1 MAERVDVLVVGA
13 GPGGSTAARV
23 AAAEG
28 LRVLLV
34 EKRPVVGLPVQCAEY
49 VPAQIVGYAD
59 LPERCTRARI
69 RTLRTHLPDGET
81 VETPA
86 AGYVLDRALFDKSLA
101 VAACR
106 AGAEVWTATRAV
118 ERTERGVLVRRGS
131 QTTEVEC
138 RVIIG
143 ADGPRSTVGRWIGQ
157 TNAEFIDA
165 VQVEVVLPTPQEFT
179 QVYFD
184 PTYRGGYGWL
194 FPKGETANVGV
205 GVSLEMGGDPRQALD
220 HLLEQLEIAPGAI
233 LGRTG
238 GPAPSGGTVA
248 HLRVGNVLLVG
259 DAAGHTHP
267 VTGAGI
273 FAAIVSGTLAGDAA
287 AKAVKSGD
295 LTALDEYERE
305 WSAFLGGPLRHALTK
320 RRYLDEHWSDDPAVL
335 SSVVRETWI
344 AFKGYGRH
352 KEHGK
357 QHGEGDNDQT

>member
-1 MAERVDVLVVGA
+1 LGVEVNSQFAIRNSQFDVLVVGA
-13 GPGGSTAARV
+13 GPGGSAAARV

-34 EKRPVVGLPVQCAEY
+34 EKRPIVGLPVQCAEY
-49 VPAQIVGYAD
+49 VPAQIVAYAN
-59 LPERCTRARI
+59 LPERCIAQRI

-106 AGAEVWTATRAV
+106 AGVEVWTGARAV
-118 ERTERGVLVRRGS
+118 ERTERGVLVRRGNR
-131 QTTEVEC
+131 TTEVEC

-157 TNAEFIDA
+157 TNAEFIDGL
-165 VQVEVVLPTPQEFT
+165 QVEVILSAPQEST

-184 PTYRGGYGWL
+184 PTYQGGYGWL

-205 GVSLEMGGDPRQALD
+205 GVSRKMGSNPRQALD
-220 HLLEQLEIAPGAI
+220 HLLEHLEIAPGAI
-233 LGRTG
+233 VGRTA

-248 HLRVGNVLLVG
+248 HLRVGNALLVG

-267 VTGAGI
+267 ITGAGVL
-273 FAAIVSGTLAGDAA
+273 AAVVSGTLAGNAA
-287 AKAVKSGD
+287 AQAIKSDD
-295 LTALDEYERE
+295 LAALDEYERE
-305 WSAFLGGPLRHALTK
+305 WSAFMGGPLRHALNK
-320 RRYLDEHWSDDPAVL
+320 RRYLDRHWSDDHAVL
-335 SSVVRETWI
+335 SGVIRETWI
-344 AFKGYGRH
+344 AFKEYGR
-352 KEHGK
+352 GR
-357 QHGEGDNDQT
+357 DT